1 MGMPMETPSGT
12 LPQMAPQMA
21 PLPEL
26 PATAPNDGWMRLSRR
41 TEKRGVEVEGGM
53 NKRTAPALPTGPPHA
68 IGPATLPAPPPPL
81 PNGQPG
87 EYLGGRVL
95 PEGEFWKIFP
105 VIQVLNYTEPTRT
118 PNTQRISIDRKTA
131 MGNPFIHNNTQGE
144 RDDACT
150 AFTELIHKLEDSSD
164 PNDVTPPQLLNDI
177 RSFHG
182 LSIAPAQ
189 FDLPTFKR
197 DVNRILEMC
206 KAGKPVALVCHC
218 APSNCHGYALRQ
230 LLIRFTNMQN

>member
-1 MGMPMETPSGT
+1 MLVEEDHGASTRPQGVSDPCGKKKSEKSLNKQRRGARGGNSFGRGVPLPQQPAFGTDPAGRGRGSGPPVRPSTLGPNRQTSEREDEEMGMPMGTASSSGI
-12 LPQMAPQMA
+12 PQMAP
-21 PLPEL
+21 PPEL
-26 PATAPNDGWMRLSRR
+26 PATAPNDGWMRINRR

-131 MGNPFIHNNTQGE
+131 MGNPFIHNNTQG
-144 RDDACT
+144 
-150 AFTELIHKLEDSSD
+150 
-164 PNDVTPPQLLNDI
+164 
-177 RSFHG
+177 
-182 LSIAPAQ
+182 
-189 FDLPTFKR
+189 
-197 DVNRILEMC
+197 
-206 KAGKPVALVCHC
+206 
-218 APSNCHGYALRQ
+218 
-230 LLIRFTNMQN
+230 